1 MFAFTPLLVL
11 AAIGLA
17 NASPHTSSSAAPTST
32 GAACTS
38 YTIIDTRGTGEAQG
52 ESRGFTTMNQ
62 RIMQQV
68 TGGSRYDTVYPAGYN
83 QDSSQATTD
92 IVNHVNAN
100 TNTCYILE
108 GYSQGAAATV
118 NAMSKLTGAAFNA
131 VRGVILIGDPLH
143 KAGLACNVDNNGGDT
158 TKNVN
163 GISAAGSAGIPS
175 NWVSKTLDI
184 CIKTH
189 LLTVLDLCNQG
200 DGVCDTTDGSGI
212 TSQHLQYPNDSPTQT
227 LGANFAISKLK

>member
-1 MFAFTPLLVL
+1 MFLPTVADKT
-11 AAIGLA
+11 
-17 NASPHTSSSAAPTST
+17 SPH
-32 GAACTS
+32 
-38 YTIIDTRGTGEAQG
+38 Q
-52 ESRGFTTMNQ
+52 
-62 RIMQQV
+62 
-68 TGGSRYDTVYPAGYN
+68 
-83 QDSSQATTD
+83 

-184 CIKTH
+184 CIKVSVLNVDVHGEKEGH
-189 LLTVLDLCNQG
+189 LLTTTLDLNNQG
-200 DGVCDTTDGSGI
+200 DGVCDTADGSGI
-212 TSQHLQYPNDSPTQT
+212 TSQHLQYPNDAPTQT
-227 LGANFAISKLK
+227 QGANFAISKLK